1 MKLLNFLKP
10 SPFHTHVLKNISFL
24 LLLCLSLCW
33 FSLKWSSLGKAW
45 HRHWLLGLRAGW
57 IYTFVVVELPSCFR
71 LLVTPWTAC
80 GTPGFPVPHHLPEF
94 AQIHVHW
101 IGDASNHL
109 ILCRPL
115 LLSSIFPSISVF
127 SSELILFIR
136 CPKYWSFSSNQ
147 FFQWIFIQGWFP
159 LGLTRFDLLAGHRTL
174 KSLLQHLNQ
183 KRQFF
188 GTQPSLWSNSH
199 ICTWLMEKP

>member
-1 MKLLNFLKP
+1 MLSCSVVSNPLHQAPLFFTASWSLLKITFTESVMP
-10 SPFHTHVLKNISFL
+10 SK
-24 LLLCLSLCW
+24 
-33 FSLKWSSLGKAW
+33 
-45 HRHWLLGLRAGW
+45 
-57 IYTFVVVELPSCFR
+57 
-71 LLVTPWTAC
+71 
-80 GTPGFPVPHHLPEF
+80 
-94 AQIHVHW
+94 
-101 IGDASNHL
+101 HL
-109 ILCRPL
+109 ILCRPVL
-115 LLSSIFPSISVF
+115 LPSIFPSISVF